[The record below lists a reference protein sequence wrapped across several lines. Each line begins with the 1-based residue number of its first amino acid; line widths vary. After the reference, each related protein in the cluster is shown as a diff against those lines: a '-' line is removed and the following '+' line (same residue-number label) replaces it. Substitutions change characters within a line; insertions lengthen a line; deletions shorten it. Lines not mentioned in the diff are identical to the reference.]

1 MADQGKASRQ
11 VVQNLIDDIKDY
23 IEVVEEELTQI
34 NREADA
40 LSADWQDKQYEEFMN
55 YVDDLTSSLRRDLD
69 DLENVKRNLE
79 KALAIYD

>member
-55 YVDDLTSSLRRDLD
+55 YVDDLTSSLRKDLD